1 MMWISLLWVLSCI
14 ALSLHKA
21 ERACLTSTGRG
32 TEQTQ
37 EWARWR
43 QRWQRRWPARDY
55 SRGPSSLGALQK
67 TQQKEGEIR
76 SACHCKYLIKHA
88 EKSQLINS
96 LNCYAFFRILRTPVL
111 TVSVPYKAFLNWK
124 RINCLACNRSLEGN
138 ERRLCGILDDWC
150 NCSFVK
156 WQS

>member
-1 MMWISLLWVLSCI
+1 MRLRRIVLRQWCEFSLLWAFSWI

-32 TEQTQ
+32 TAQTQ
-37 EWARWR
+37 GWARWR
-43 QRWQRRWPARDY
+43 QRWQRRWLARDY

-76 SACHCKYLIKHA
+76 SACHCTYLIKHA

-111 TVSVPYKAFLNWK
+111 TVSVPYKAFLNGRNKLFDLLSVPWGK
-124 RINCLACNRSLEGN
+124 REKAVWHI
-138 ERRLCGILDDWC
+138 
-150 NCSFVK
+150 
-156 WQS
+156 